1 MPFQRIPGKFAYS
14 GMSVHHPPDRMPPG
28 RCPLLYNLQ
37 QDTLTGALGM
47 RPPIAQVATT
57 TTGKPVHSIARLN
70 DSIANLFARF
80 VGSDTKLFAG
90 QTGALAHVDSGYS
103 GNPLALV
110 PYRPTQSAEPQLFA
124 YDSDRQQAF
133 TVTGAKRNIGI
144 QAPTAEPSL
153 VRVQPLYTLL
163 EDGSD
168 SSSLWSGG
176 SASGG
181 TVSAASV
188 VDRIPSGATI
198 SVILYDSGSSGMAT
212 VAPSATSYAW
222 MTDRSIAYLGTG
234 GSKEL
239 VYLEQAFPAYGSTT
253 VSAIAYD
260 SGSTGLCTIVPANPL
275 PGLQRNMM
283 LNLNSGTYVRVISV
297 TAGPDGSYSFRCN
310 TGAATI
316 SATQTIA
323 GLPSF
328 RCWCANSHSSGAAIA
343 GDAINFTFTPTASG
357 GSMQDIIATNLGT
370 YGPVNLQQVGS
381 SQRPLQN
388 EDYIHLS
395 IGFDQPSYVTQV
407 YVMLDVDELNASSPT
422 NNFTR
427 NYFYYVLQQGNF
439 ALAEPPGATFATG
452 VTMQQEQYSSISGAL
467 ANELTGS
474 SLTGLTP
481 AQPPFPAPEQPTTA
495 PPSPTSLVS
504 GSQAWFEATF
514 KLSDMTRVGTDPAA
528 TLGAVRSIGLYV
540 FTSGGVV
547 NIYFGGWWAGGGY
560 GPDCN
565 FNSYGNQAEP
575 LQWRYRYRNSSTGAH
590 STVSPETRN
599 GEILR
604 RQAANLTAAASP
616 DSQVDYV
623 DWERRGGTNPDWH
636 YVGSQPIA
644 AGYTFLD
651 AVTEAAA
658 QIGDPLE
665 VTSYQPWPVTDVA
678 HTGTCTVV
686 GTSVIWQS
694 GSQFNI
700 RWLRGTEIIL
710 AGNTYSLYAPP
721 SSATQLQLAESAIPP
736 PGTYSFLI
744 PEATIEGQPLYGA
757 WLDEQNNRVCTVGD
771 PLNPGWMYFSNSD
784 NPDGA
789 SDSGYLE
796 ITSPSEPLLNGFYAE
811 GSNYVFTNSSLYR
824 VESTT
829 GSTNPYTSYRLSGVE
844 GLAGPWA
851 FDAQRRLLFHWGP
864 DAIYAYAFGP
874 AADNLTNDDLYP
886 LFPHAG
892 LPGQTGTP
900 GVPVT
905 VAPGFTI
912 YPPNYAAASQL
923 RIGYSESFV
932 YASYLNIQGVVET
945 LTWSLGSKGWRL
957 DSYTPAVSLFWLEKG
972 IPNPALL
979 AGGVDG
985 NLYEIDTT
993 GTAYADAG
1001 GSVNWAV
1008 LLPCMDAGDSRT
1020 VKQWGDA
1027 MFDYAAGVTSPSVG
1041 DYIYVDGTTPVVGD
1055 FIYTDVLW
1063 DNLLVQGPVGSQP
1076 ANGINARN
1084 RVLTDLFAPPDTNDT
1099 PLIHFNTS
1107 VLVSGIGPVFLYEW
1121 QPSYLPLPEITT
1133 SRVTDWSGAG
1143 GLHYKFVQGIRLH
1156 FNTFGANKT
1165 LQVQFDGY
1173 QIGATIT
1180 VNANGE
1186 QTQPFSFSAPFK
1198 AHMMRLVPVDDVPWE
1213 VWNDSEW
1220 IYEPEPEP
1228 ANYWI
1233 SQPTALG
1240 QSGWMHCR
1248 EMWVAYGCGT
1258 QGAILSAIVD
1268 GVVTPLTAAG
1278 GLPAAV
1284 NPVKTY
1290 FPVPPLKGKYWQ
1302 LTATGIGL
1310 QLYERDIE
1318 FLVKAWGST
1327 GPYQRVK
1334 PFGDQSGGGGTSGAR
1349 T

>member
-14 GMSVHHPPDRMPPG
+14 GMSLHHPPDRMPPG
-28 RCPLLYNLQ
+28 RCPLLFNLQ

-57 TTGKPVHSIARLN
+57 ASGLPTHSIARLN
-70 DSIANLFARF
+70 DSIANSFARF
-80 VGSDTKLFAG
+80 VGAGTKLFAG
-90 QTGALAHVDSGYS
+90 QSGALAQVDSGYS
-103 GNPLALV
+103 GNPLALI
-110 PYRPTQSAEPQLFA
+110 PYRPAQSAEPQMYA
-124 YDSDRQQAF
+124 YDSARQQAF
-133 TVTGAKRNIGI
+133 TVTGAGRNVGI

-153 VRVQPLYTLL
+153 ARAQPLYTLL

-168 SSSLWSGG
+168 SASLWSGG
-176 SASGG
+176 TASGG
-181 TVSAASV
+181 SVSAASV

-198 SVILYDSGSSGMAT
+198 GVILYDSGSSGMAT
-212 VAPSATSYAW
+212 IAPSASLYSW
-222 MTDRSIAYLGTG
+222 MTDRSIAYLGSG
-234 GSKEL
+234 GSKEI

-310 TGAATI
+310 TGATTI

-328 RCWCANSHSSGAAIA
+328 RCWCANTHASGAAIT
-343 GDAINFTFTPTASG
+343 GDAINFTFTPAASG
-357 GSMQDIIATNLGT
+357 GSMQDIVATNLGT
-370 YGPVNLQQVGS
+370 YGPVNLQAAGS
-381 SQRPLQN
+381 RPLQN

-407 YVMLDVDELNASSPT
+407 YVMLDVDEPGASSPT

-427 NYFYYVLQQGNF
+427 NYYYYVLQQGNF

-467 ANELTGS
+467 ANELTGL

-481 AQPPFPAPEQPTTA
+481 VQPPFPAPEQPTTA

-547 NIYFGGWWAGGGY
+547 NLYFGGWWAGGGY

-565 FNSYGNQAEP
+565 FNSYGNQAPP
-575 LQWRYRYRNSSTGAH
+575 LQWRYRYRNSSTGAQ

-616 DSQVDYV
+616 DPQVDYV

-636 YVGSQPIA
+636 YVGSQPVS

-651 AVTEAAA
+651 TVTEAAA
-658 QIGDPLE
+658 QIADPLE

-678 HTGTCTVV
+678 HTGTCTVT
-686 GTSVIWQS
+686 GTSVVWAS
-694 GSQFNI
+694 GSKFNT
-700 RWLRGTEIIL
+700 RWLRGSEIVL
-710 AGNTYSLYAPP
+710 AGNTYSLFAPP
-721 SSATQLQLAESAIPP
+721 TSATVLQLAESAIPP
-736 PGTYSFLI
+736 PGTYAFLI

-757 WLDEQNNRVCTVGD
+757 WLDEQNNRICAVGD

-789 SDSGYLE
+789 SDSGYIE

-824 VESTT
+824 VESTP
-829 GSTNPYTSYRLSGVE
+829 GATNPYTPYRLSGVE
-844 GLAGPWA
+844 GMAGPWA
-851 FDAQRRLLFHWGP
+851 FDAQRRLLFYWGP
-864 DAIYAYAFGP
+864 DGIYGYAFGP
-874 AADNLTNDDLYP
+874 AADNLSDADLYP

-892 LPGQTGTP
+892 LPGQAGTP

-905 VAPGFTI
+905 VTDGYTV
-912 YPPNYAAASQL
+912 YPPNYSAVSQM
-923 RIGYSESFV
+923 RVGYSESFV
-932 YASYLNIQGVVET
+932 YASFLNSQGVVST

-957 DSYTPAVSLFWLEKG
+957 DDYTPAATMFWLEKG

-979 AGGVDG
+979 AGGYDG
-985 NLYEIDTT
+985 NLYEVDTT
-993 GTAYADAG
+993 GNATADTG
-1001 GSVNWAV
+1001 GAIEWAV
-1008 LLPCMDAGDSRT
+1008 IPSAMDAGDSRA
-1020 VKQWGDA
+1020 VKQWGDL
-1027 MFDYAAGVTSPSVG
+1027 MLDYASSGA
-1041 DYIYVDGTTPVVGD
+1041 IRLE
-1055 FIYTDVLW
+1055 VLW
-1063 DNLLVQGPVGSQP
+1063 DNLLVTGVNNP
-1076 ANGINARN
+1076 AAATGINTRTH
-1084 RVLTDLFAPPDTNDT
+1084 LLFDLFAPPDTNDT
-1099 PLIHFNTS
+1099 PLIHFNFTAAIT
-1107 VLVSGIGPVFLYEW
+1107 GTGPVWLYEL

-1133 SRVTDWSGAG
+1133 SRVTDWSGSG
-1143 GLHYKFVQGIRLH
+1143 GLHYKFVQGMRLH
-1156 FNTFGANKT
+1156 FNTFGQAKQ
-1165 LQVQFDGY
+1165 LQVQYDGY
-1173 QIGATIT
+1173 QIGTTVT

-1186 QTQPFSFSAPFK
+1186 QTQPFSFQAPFK
-1198 AHMMRLVPVDDVPWE
+1198 AHMLRLVPLDDVPWE

-1228 ANYWI
+1228 ASYWI
-1233 SQPTALG
+1233 GQPAAFG
-1240 QSGWMHCR
+1240 QQGWLHAR
-1248 EMWVAYGCGT
+1248 EMWLAFASPNA
-1258 QGAILSAIVD
+1258 GATVSVIVD
-1268 GVVTPLTAAG
+1268 GVLTTLAT
-1278 GLPAAV
+1278 LPAAAS
-1284 NPVKTY
+1284 PVKQY
-1290 FPVPPLKGKYWQ
+1290 FPLPPLKGRYWQ
-1302 LTATGIGL
+1302 PTASGPGL
-1310 QLYERDIE
+1310 QIYENDLE
-1318 FLVKAWGST
+1318 FAVKSWGSD
-1327 GPYQRVK
+1327 GPYVRVK
-1334 PFGDQSGGGGTSGAR
+1334 PFGDKSGGAGASGAR
-1349 T
+1349 I